1 MIGGPMTGEALSPPS
16 VSESDA
22 GSKTVKAPAMVECLH
37 LHKAYGRGRR
47 VFHDADVRI
56 HRGEFVC
63 LTGPGGS
70 GKTTFLNLLTGQ
82 ETPDS
87 GIVLVDGVNVQ
98 TLGEQKLA
106 RFRQR
111 IGVVYQDLKLVPN
124 WTVFENVALPLIA
137 LSKGE
142 ALARQR
148 VAQVLSSLRL
158 QGKKTAVCER
168 LSEGERQRTAVAR
181 ALVHNP
187 VLILADEPTAH
198 LDDQDE
204 ALVWELLRN
213 ANLAGTTIIITCHQ
227 APGIEMQEA
236 MHRLQICEQ
245 RLVRHGAALPR
256 QPVC

>member
-1 MIGGPMTGEALSPPS
+1 MTGEASSPPS

-22 GSKTVKAPAMVECLH
+22 AFKSVIPPAMVECLH
-37 LHKAYGRGRR
+37 VHKAYGQGRG
-47 VFHDADVRI
+47 VFRDIEVRI
-56 HRGEFVC
+56 RRGEFVC

-70 GKTTFLNLLTGQ
+70 GKTTFLYLLTGQ
-82 ETPDS
+82 EAPDS
-87 GIVLVDGVNVQ
+87 GIVLVDGLNVQ

-137 LSKGE
+137 LSRSE
-142 ALARQR
+142 AVARQR

-158 QGKKTAVCER
+158 LDKKTAVCEQ
-168 LSEGERQRTAVAR
+168 LSEGERQRAAIAR

-198 LDDQDE
+198 LDEQDK
-204 ALVWELLRN
+204 ALVWELFRN
-213 ANLAGTTIIITCHQ
+213 AHMAGVTILLTAHEASETAALGTMYSLEICDHQ
-227 APGIEMQEA
+227 LI
-236 MHRLQICEQ
+236 
-245 RLVRHGAALPR
+245 RHG
-256 QPVC
+256 PVRKS